1 MRFLL
6 RNHFENAHQSL
17 KANRGRTGLTIIGTA
32 IGIAG
37 ITFVLSISHGI
48 SELLNHQAIAPTK
61 AIAVIHP
68 GTNDTPLNSIL
79 QPSNATY
86 TNTLTEKDVQDL
98 TKLPNT
104 TVTPLAVAKVGL
116 STNDKK
122 LGADKV
128 TLVGSTGSLK
138 QIASLSMLDGQFIDE
153 ANGIVMGSQLSVDL
167 FGTENSLG
175 SVLYVRGEPM
185 TVVGVLAPTDTP
197 INYLGINLDNSAIIS
212 LPKISQFTSGVTQV
226 QQIILTT
233 DNKNQLDEAVSASE
247 KILSQNHRG
256 DHDFHILTGN
266 QITEPTNELV
276 QGVFIAILIIAGI
289 SILAGGIG
297 IMNIMLVNVAER
309 QREVGI
315 RKAVGATRQAII
327 NQFLV
332 ESAIIGL
339 IGGAIGYLIGMVSAY
354 VTSLFLLPVEPAIDW
369 KSPIVAIIL
378 SILVGVIFG
387 IYPAILSA
395 RKNPIESLRL

>member
-6 RNHFENAHQSL
+6 KNHFENAHQSL
-17 KANRGRTGLTIIGTA
+17 RSNRGRTGLTIIGTA

-48 SELLNHQAIAPTK
+48 SELLNHQAIAPIK
-61 AIAVIHP
+61 ATAIIRA
-68 GTNDTPLNSIL
+68 GAENTTLNSVI
-79 QPSNATY
+79 QPSDVTY

-98 TKLPNT
+98 SKLPDV

-122 LGADKV
+122 LEADKV
-128 TLVGSTGSLK
+128 TLIGSTGSLK
-138 QIASLSMLDGQFIDE
+138 QIASLSTLDGQFINE

-175 SVLYVRGEPM
+175 NVLYIRGEPM

-197 INYLGINLDNSAIIS
+197 INYLGINIDNSAIIS
-212 LPKISQFTSGVTQV
+212 LPKISQFTSGVAQV
-226 QQIILTT
+226 QQIILTAE
-233 DNKNQLDEAVSASE
+233 DKNRLNEAVSASE
-247 KILSQNHRG
+247 KIISQNHRG
-256 DHDFHILTGN
+256 DRDFYILTGN

-276 QGVFIAILIIAGI
+276 KGVFIAILIIAGV
-289 SILAGGIG
+289 SILAGGVG

-315 RKAVGATRQAII
+315 RRAVGATGQAII

-332 ESAIIGL
+332 ESAIVGL
-339 IGGAIGYLIGMVSAY
+339 IGGAIGYLIGMIGAY
-354 VTSLFLLPVEPAIDW
+354 IVSLFLLPVEPAIDW
-369 KSPIVAIIL
+369 KSPIIAIIL
-378 SILVGVIFG
+378 SVLVGIIFG